1 KLVEY
6 LDSHGIQTLVHYP
19 IPPHKQIAYKDW
31 NNLKFP
37 ITEDIHNTV
46 LSIPLDPTMSDNEV
60 EQVIKIINGFGK

>member
-1 KLVEY
+1 M
-6 LDSHGIQTLVHYP
+6 
-19 IPPHKQIAYKDW
+19 PPHKQIAYKDW